1 MNNHNIRIE
10 YDSENMWFDYQA
22 LFDKTRNR
30 ILGLNDDIKVRHTDF
45 KENQLARLNLFRE
58 DSEHFDIINEQLI
71 RLINGDILS
80 YVVLISNF
88 HRAFAFRYDK
98 KSLVTIIQKNL
109 PEIYENY
116 FYFIGIVSSL
126 GNRIIFDDQY
136 LMNYF
141 ELYDYKI
148 QSIRTAISQNE
159 IINILKS

>member
-1 MNNHNIRIE
+1 
-10 YDSENMWFDYQA
+10 
-22 LFDKTRNR
+22 
-30 ILGLNDDIKVRHTDF
+30 
-45 KENQLARLNLFRE
+45 
-58 DSEHFDIINEQLI
+58 LI

-141 ELYDYKI
+141 DLYDYKI
-148 QSIRTAISQNE
+148 QSIRTAIS
-159 IINILKS
+159 